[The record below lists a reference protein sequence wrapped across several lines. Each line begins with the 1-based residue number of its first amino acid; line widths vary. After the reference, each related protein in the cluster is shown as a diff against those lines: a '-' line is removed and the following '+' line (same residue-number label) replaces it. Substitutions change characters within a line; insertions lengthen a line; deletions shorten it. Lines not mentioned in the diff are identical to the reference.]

1 MTWSN
6 EYLHILF
13 RLVLAGLMGGIIGLE
28 REVNNHPAGLRTNIL
43 VSLGSALI
51 MLLSIYGFQDYYN
64 SGDNMRL
71 DPQRLPAQVISGIG
85 FLGAG
90 TILRHGF
97 TVTGL
102 TTAATIWVVSG
113 IGLAIGA
120 GFYLGG
126 ILTTL
131 FVLISLMILAKLD
144 TFIIK
149 KRQLVEIRVNVI
161 DTPGKLAEIASI
173 FGQRKINVKG
183 VTMHDEDKEDGEP
196 PCVSINFL
204 VRMPKN
210 ENIHLVIDTIKQI
223 QGVKEVYYGKNNE

>member
-1 MTWSN
+1 MVWSN
-6 EYLHILF
+6 DYTQIIL
-13 RLVLAGLMGGIIGLE
+13 RLVLAGLMGGLIGLE

-51 MLLSIYGFQDYYN
+51 MLLSLYGYREYFNTGTNVRVD
-64 SGDNMRL
+64 L
-71 DPQRLPAQVISGIG
+71 QRLPAQVVSGIG

-131 FVLISLMILAKLD
+131 FVLFSLMLLAKFD
-144 TFIIK
+144 TFVIK
-149 KRQLVEIRVNVI
+149 KRQLIEIRVSVI
-161 DTPGKLAEIASI
+161 DAPGKLGEIASK
-173 FGQRKINVKG
+173 FGERKINVKG
-183 VTMHDEDKEDGEP
+183 VTIHDQEREEG
-196 PCVSINFL
+196 S
-204 VRMPKN
+204 
-210 ENIHLVIDTIKQI
+210 HLV
-223 QGVKEVYYGKNNE
+223 